1 LHKADPQNAQLD
13 LRGRAAGR
21 RSSEIFDPSNVPL
34 QAFPLNFD
42 LMHGIAGLL
51 VGAMVGVTG
60 VGGGAL
66 MTPILVLLFGVAP
79 TTAVGTDLLYAS
91 ITKMFG
97 TAVHHKAGTIDWQI
111 VRRLALGSLPAAAL
125 TLAWMHVSQMG
136 QMRGGVITFTLG
148 LALVVTALGILFK
161 EPIHGLG
168 KRLRL
173 GDGARFK
180 AMQPWLTV
188 LCGVLLGTMV
198 TLTSVGA
205 GALGTAMLVY
215 LYPLRL
221 AAGRLVGTDLAHAI
235 PLTLIAGLGHL
246 ALGTVDLGLMLNLL
260 AGSIPGVLLGS
271 WISTRAPV
279 KPLRVTIALVLLF
292 VSWKMILR

>member
-1 LHKADPQNAQLD
+1 
-13 LRGRAAGR
+13 
-21 RSSEIFDPSNVPL
+21 
-34 QAFPLNFD
+34 
-42 LMHGIAGLL
+42 MHGVAGLL
-51 VGAMVGVTG
+51 VGAIVGITG

-66 MTPILVLLFGVAP
+66 MTPILVMIFGVAP

-111 VRRLALGSLPAAAL
+111 VGRLAAGSLPAAAL
-125 TLAWMHVSQMG
+125 TLGWMHVEHVAQL
-136 QMRGGVITFTLG
+136 RGGVITFTLG
-148 LALVVTALGILFK
+148 VALLVTALGILFK
-161 EPIHGLG
+161 EQIHSLG
-168 KRLRL
+168 TRFRL
-173 GDGARFK
+173 GDSARFK
-180 AMQPWLTV
+180 ALQPAMTV
-188 LCGVLLGTMV
+188 ACGVLLGAMV

-221 AAGRLVGTDLAHAI
+221 TAGKLVGTDLAHAI

-246 ALGTVDLGLMLNLL
+246 ALGSVDLVLMLNLL

-271 WISTRAPV
+271 WASTRAPV
-279 KPLRVTIALVLLF
+279 GILRTLIAVVLLF
-292 VSWKMILR
+292 VAWKMISR

>member
-1 LHKADPQNAQLD
+1 M
-13 LRGRAAGR
+13 
-21 RSSEIFDPSNVPL
+21 
-34 QAFPLNFD
+34 NFD
-42 LMHGIAGLL
+42 LLHGVAGLL
-51 VGAMVGVTG
+51 VGAIVGVTG

-66 MTPILVLLFGVAP
+66 MTPILVMLFGVAP

-97 TAVHHKAGTIDWQI
+97 TAVHHKAGTVDWQV
-111 VRRLALGSLPAAAL
+111 VRRLASGSLPAAAL
-125 TLAWMHVSQMG
+125 TLAWMHFSHMG
-136 QMRGGVITFTLG
+136 QLRGGVITFTLG

-161 EPIHGLG
+161 EPIHALG
-168 KRLRL
+168 TRLRL
-173 GDGARFK
+173 GDGVRFK

-188 LCGVLLGTMV
+188 LCGVMLGAMV

-246 ALGTVDLGLMLNLL
+246 TLGNVDPGLMLNLL

-279 KPLRVTIALVLLF
+279 APLRITIALVLLI
-292 VSWKMILR
+292 VAWKMIVR

>member
-1 LHKADPQNAQLD
+1 
-13 LRGRAAGR
+13 
-21 RSSEIFDPSNVPL
+21 V
-34 QAFPLNFD
+34 
-42 LMHGIAGLL
+42 
-51 VGAMVGVTG
+51 
-60 VGGGAL
+60 
-66 MTPILVLLFGVAP
+66 
-79 TTAVGTDLLYAS
+79 
-91 ITKMFG
+91 
-97 TAVHHKAGTIDWQI
+97 

-125 TLAWMHVSQMG
+125 TLLWMHLAHVG
-136 QMRGGVITFTLG
+136 QMRSGVITVTLG

-161 EPIHGLG
+161 EPIHALG

-188 LCGVLLGTMV
+188 LCGVLLGAMV

-221 AAGRLVGTDLAHAI
+221 AAGKLVGTDLAHAI

-246 ALGTVDLGLMLNLL
+246 ALGSVDLGLMVNLL
-260 AGSIPGVLLGS
+260 AGSIPGVLAGS

-292 VSWKMILR
+292 VSWKMVLR